1 MLTLVLIGSL
11 IAAAVPVS
19 AGTLAFSA
27 QTIPTTTGKVIGT
40 SSNVTDLAVYDA
52 DTIFAGNGTAK
63 LLKTVNGGVSWSN
76 ITTTNNTDLV
86 AVAPDDPDII
96 AIVDTTT
103 LGVHVTTNGGT
114 SWGDLGKPQET
125 GDGLVTAIHDIAIS
139 SPSAGIN
146 YIAIAGEEGGATPFA
161 NVWTYN
167 LGAAVPTWSETN
179 DSSGLDADTV
189 NSTAAAVAFSPNFAS
204 DQTMAVVTEE
214 DDGQSAGGD
223 DVNDKVYL
231 ELYSFNL
238 SDWNS
243 SAGYTGHSVQIVS
256 DTAITDVT
264 KASLSL
270 APDYNGSDDSLRL
283 AFVGITLVGDQT
295 YNGVHRVDDTAVTN
309 LKIGTTIDVNSVAYD
324 GTNLVAGRYD
334 SNIVYRS
341 ANPTVTTPT
350 VATAPALKRP
360 GGAAGGVV
368 YEKTV
373 VAFAGT
379 NVVAGTR
386 GNESAFAVSKDD
398 GKTFNDIA
406 LVDTTIGDAS
416 DVVLSA
422 DGSKIYLA
430 TDDGTDF
437 SLWRKDT
444 AWERVLSIQ
453 AAEDFRVRIAPDDAD
468 VVYVYDYQT
477 TTMYYSSDAGET
489 RWQTRTARYT
499 IEDLAVEGS
508 GDVSYALVAANGNVS
523 KSTNAGFTWGTS
535 KTSLLASGN
544 MIQSYG
550 TDKILATSANGY
562 VSYSTTGGGAG
573 TWTKIAKQVGSTA
586 VEVVVTASGLD
597 TDDYI
602 YAALDDD
609 DLGLYRWQIGTSAA
623 WTTLHTDLVD
633 ECYGMALQDGILYV
647 LVADQAGGDSTLYR
661 TLSPTVEVPADGYF
675 STKTS
680 TATLNTEPASLR
692 ATTDGILWSLDS
704 EDEKLY
710 ALTDTLATAT
720 PTLTGPAEDVVVH
733 VNGITGYAYDVAFAW
748 ERPSTSVTSYNLN
761 FYDVDGYLVKSFTI
775 ASTSAAPN
783 AVVGNGATNDF
794 AFNPGASYTW
804 KVRVSS
810 AGPIYSGYTAGR
822 AFTVAEAAP
831 ASTTVT
837 VAAPAVTVEAP
848 AVTVEAPAA
857 APAPVVTVQA
867 APAAPAPAVTVQ
879 AGPVAPPAVTVQ
891 APAVTVHPPAV
902 TVQAAAPA
910 ATAAVTP
917 GWIYAIILVGAV
929 LVIAVIVL
937 IVRTRR
943 VV

>member
-27 QTIPTTTGKVIGT
+27 QSIPTTTGNVLSAG
-40 SSNVTDLAVYDA
+40 SNVTDLAVYDA
-52 DTIFAGNGTAK
+52 NTMFAGNGTVK
-63 LLKTVNGGVSWSN
+63 LLKTINGGTSWSK
-76 ITTTNNTDLV
+76 ITAVNDTDLV
-86 AVAPDDPDII
+86 AVAPDDADII
-96 AIVDTTT
+96 AVVDTATM
-103 LGVHVTTNGGT
+103 GVHVTTNGGT
-114 SWGDLGKPQET
+114 TWGDLGKPQET
-125 GDGLVTAIHDIAIS
+125 GAGLVTQIHDIAIS
-139 SPSAGIN
+139 SPSAGVN
-146 YIAIAGEEGGATPFA
+146 YIAIAGEEGGDAPFA
-161 NVWTYN
+161 NVWYYN
-167 LGAAVPTWSETN
+167 LGAAVPAWSETN
-179 DSSGLDADTV
+179 DSAGLDADTV
-189 NSTAAAVAFSPNFAS
+189 NSTAGAVAFSPNFPS
-204 DQTMAVVTEE
+204 DLTMAVITEE
-214 DDGQSAGGD
+214 DDGGTGQDAAD
-223 DVNDKVYL
+223 YVRL

-243 SAGYTGHSVQIVS
+243 AAGFTGHSVDIS
-256 DTAITDVT
+256 TDTGLTDIT
-264 KASLSL
+264 KASLAL
-270 APDYNGSDDSLRL
+270 APDFNGSDDAMRL
-283 AFVGITLVGDQT
+283 SYVGLLLAGSQT
-295 YNGVHRVDDTAVTN
+295 DNGIYRVTDTAVKV
-309 LKIGTTIDVNSVAYD
+309 LLAGATIDINSVAFD

-334 SNIVYRS
+334 SNVVYRS
-341 ANPTVTTPT
+341 ANPTATTPT
-350 VATAPALKRP
+350 VATSPTLKRP
-360 GGAAGGVV
+360 GGSAAGAV

-406 LVDTTIGDAS
+406 LIDTSFGDAS

-453 AAEDFRVRIAPDDAD
+453 AAENFRVRIAPDDAD

-499 IEDLAVEGS
+499 IEDLAVEGN
-508 GDVSYALVAANGNVS
+508 GDVSYTLVSADGNVS
-523 KSTNAGFTWGTS
+523 KSTNAGFTWGSS

-550 TDKILATSANGY
+550 TDKIMVSSNDGY
-562 VSYSTTGGGAG
+562 VAYSTTGGGAD
-573 TWTKIAKQVGSTA
+573 TWTKILKQVGGTSA
-586 VEVVVTASGLD
+586 EVLFTASGLD

-602 YAALDDD
+602 YAALDSA
-609 DLGLYRWQIGTSAA
+609 DLGLYRWKIGTSAA

-633 ECYGMALQDGILYV
+633 ETFGLALQDGILYA
-647 LVADQAGGDSTLYR
+647 LVADNAGGDSTLYR

-675 STKTS
+675 SSKTS
-680 TATLNTEPASLR
+680 TATLDTEPVGLR
-692 ATTDGILWSLDS
+692 ITTDGVLWSLDS
-704 EDEKLY
+704 EEEKLY
-710 ALTDTLATAT
+710 ALTDTLATTT
-720 PTLTGPAEDVVVH
+720 PTMTLPLADVVVE
-733 VNGITGYAYDVAFAW
+733 VNNITGYAKDVAFSWA
-748 ERPSTSVTSYNLN
+748 RPSTGVTSYNLN
-761 FYDVDGYLVKSFTI
+761 FYDVDGHLVKSFTI

-783 AVVGNGATNDF
+783 AVVGRDATNS
-794 AFNPGASYTW
+794 FNFSPGASYTW

-810 AGPIYSGYTAGR
+810 GGPIYSGYTAAR
-822 AFTVAEAAP
+822 AFTIAEATQAEAVVVTQAAP
-831 ASTTVT
+831 A
-837 VAAPAVTVEAP
+837 VAAPAP
-848 AVTVEAPAA
+848 Q
-857 APAPVVTVQA
+857 VTVQA
-867 APAAPAPAVTVQ
+867 PAPAAAPAVTVQ
-879 AGPVAPPAVTVQ
+879 APALTVQPPAVTVQ
-891 APAVTVHPPAV
+891 APAVTVQPPAI
-902 TVQAAAPA
+902 TVQAPA
-910 ATAAVTP
+910 AAAVTAAVTP
-917 GWIYAIILVGAV
+917 GWIYAIIIVGAV